1 MLKKN
6 NVCFIVDVAW
16 YCVCSNGTGSEDTI
30 GGGIAERRVS
40 IDGLL
45 WFFSYELQFHF
56 QILDGNWYFFIY
68 KLSILN
74 PNTWN
79 MKCFKIWNF
88 LSVTVEIEANILKYE
103 KFQKSETLQMKS
115 I

>member
-1 MLKKN
+1 
-6 NVCFIVDVAW
+6 
-16 YCVCSNGTGSEDTI
+16 
-30 GGGIAERRVS
+30 
-40 IDGLL
+40 
-45 WFFSYELQFHF
+45 
-56 QILDGNWYFFIY
+56 
-68 KLSILN
+68 
-74 PNTWN
+74 